1 MSQRASVRVSLVAMP
16 EAVPSTLTGLYD
28 VLSSAGTVPTLD
40 RAITPPPFAVE
51 IVGERRGRMRL
62 ASGLP
67 FEIPRALDEVEA
79 TDVVLVPSLLVPGG
93 DWAPGG
99 RPGLIAWL
107 RAMHEGGALLCS
119 ACSGLFPIAETG
131 LLEGREATIHW
142 DYARGFRRGFPAVFL
157 SPEKVLVVSGERSEL
172 VSSGAS
178 SSWHDLALY
187 LVARHVGATVSQA
200 AARFFA
206 FQWHV
211 DGLAPYAVFD
221 PPTGHG
227 DAAIADVQRWIAE
240 RPAVARPVD
249 EMRRRSGL
257 PARSFARRFH
267 AATGLS
273 PIAYVQR
280 LRVEEAKRRLE
291 RTETPVERIAWEVG
305 YEDPAA
311 FRRLF
316 RRLVGL
322 PPGAYRRRFQLPAYA
337 RPGAAAEPSG

>member
-1 MSQRASVRVSLVAMP
+1 MAIP
-16 EAVPSTLTGLYD
+16 EAVPATLAGLHD
-28 VLSSAGTVPTLD
+28 VLSSVGRVPSLDPTL
-40 RAITPPPFAVE
+40 AAEPFAVE
-51 IVGERRGRMRL
+51 IVGERRGRLRL

-67 FEIPRALDEVEA
+67 FEASRALDEVDA
-79 TDVVLVPSLLVPGG
+79 TDIVLVPSLLVPGG
-93 DWAPGG
+93 DWGAA
-99 RPGLIAWL
+99 RHPGLVEWL
-107 RAMHEGGALLCS
+107 GAMHARGALLCS

-142 DYARGFRRGFPAVFL
+142 DYARGFRRGFPAVSL
-157 SPEKVLVVSGERSEL
+157 SPDKVLVVSGDRQEL
-172 VSSGAS
+172 ISSGAS

-187 LVARHVGATVSQA
+187 LVARHVGATTAQA

-221 PPTGHG
+221 PSTGHG

-257 PARSFARRFH
+257 PARSFARRFQ
-267 AATGLS
+267 AATGLA

-337 RPGAAAEPSG
+337 RPEAGPPG